1 MNKNLA
7 VIDEREL
14 LGKHFRIYG
23 DFENPLFLAKDVAQ
37 WIEHSD
43 VSMMVRSVDE
53 DEKLVQTLFV
63 SGQKREVTMLTEDGL
78 YEVLMQSRKPIAKQ
92 FKKKVK
98 EILKEIRKKGSYGSP
113 RKSRKE
119 KLSSVN
125 NAVQTMTRLAEKAGM
140 KPEFQFYM
148 AKQLYEQNGVEFPSI
163 QVSQPEAL
171 LDLTMMARRLG
182 VLSKKGIPHAQAVG
196 AIIGDLALM
205 EEQKVLT
212 SFEKNGHVGTMV
224 QYRESVLP
232 QVESWLSER
241 GYPPMIALKGKS
253 YQVVYAHQS

>member
-1 MNKNLA
+1 MNMVVL
-7 VIDEREL
+7 REL

-23 DFENPLFLAKDVAQ
+23 DFENPLFLAKDVAK
-37 WIEHSD
+37 WIEHKNPTE
-43 VSMMVRSVDE
+43 MIRNVDE
-53 DEKLVQTLFV
+53 DEKLVSTIL
-63 SGQKREVTMLTEDGL
+63 SAGQNREVIMLTEDGF

-98 EILKEIRKKGSYGSP
+98 EILKEIRKTGQYGSA

-163 QVSQPEAL
+163 QVVQPEAL

-182 VLSKKGIPHAQAVG
+182 VLSKKGIPHAQVVG
-196 AIIGDLALM
+196 AIIGDLALE

-212 SFEKNGHVGTMV
+212 SFEKNGHVGTTV
-224 QYRESVLP
+224 QYRESVLS

-253 YQVVYAHQS
+253 YQVMYEHQS